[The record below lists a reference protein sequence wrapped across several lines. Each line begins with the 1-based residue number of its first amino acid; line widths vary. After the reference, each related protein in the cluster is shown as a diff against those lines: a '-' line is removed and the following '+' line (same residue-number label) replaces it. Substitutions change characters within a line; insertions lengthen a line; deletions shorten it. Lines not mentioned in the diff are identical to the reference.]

1 MRCDAVGLNILE
13 TPVAISHLSSGE
25 TMSMLPL
32 GESLGQTQ
40 TTALFREAQLEV
52 MRLVLPAGKGMPEH
66 AVNGPITVQCIEGE
80 VNFSFE
86 DTQRLMRAG
95 DLLYLAAG
103 IPHQLTAIKHASVLL
118 TIVLQAPL
126 RVAAMNHPLPA
137 PYAT

>member
-1 MRCDAVGLNILE
+1 M
-13 TPVAISHLSSGE
+13 AISHLSSGE
-25 TMSMLPL
+25 TMSVLPL
-32 GESLGQTQ
+32 RESLEQTQ

-86 DTQRLMRAG
+86 NTQRLMRAG

-103 IPHQLTAIKHASVLL
+103 VPHKLTAIRNASVLV
-118 TIVLQAPL
+118 TIVLQEPSASP
-126 RVAAMNHPLPA
+126 V
-137 PYAT
+137 